1 MGLSDKQKPARK
13 GLLLARVIEII
24 F

>member
-1 MGLSDKQKPARK
+1 MGLIDKQKPARK